1 MTAAASSRAVWRKTS
16 HSGANG
22 DCVEVACPASGLVAV
37 RDSKDPGGPRLAFTP
52 GQWTAFTTALRETH
66 QKHGLS
72 PGRGPAGAAQEDIG
86 RSLASTRR
94 KSSSLTPAL
103 FMWVF
108 HQSSHMQQSMK
119 HEQACTAR
127 ASRAVS

>member
-94 KSSSLTPAL
+94 KSSSLTPGS
-103 FMWVF
+103 F
-108 HQSSHMQQSMK
+108 HVGVSPVQPHATI
-119 HEQACTAR
+119 HETR
-127 ASRAVS
+127 TGLHGPR